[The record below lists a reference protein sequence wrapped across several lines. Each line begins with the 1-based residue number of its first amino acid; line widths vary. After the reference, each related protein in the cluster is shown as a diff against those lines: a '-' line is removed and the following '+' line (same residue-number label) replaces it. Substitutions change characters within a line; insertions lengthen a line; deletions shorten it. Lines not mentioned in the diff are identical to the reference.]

1 MASIYH
7 PPDHAYNADDL
18 IDFLT
23 ESCEQLLSTLPN
35 TKLII
40 AGDLNKLNIC
50 SLLNQLSLFQ
60 MVKTPTRGANIL
72 DVFISNIPHYWK
84 KVKVVKSLVRSD
96 HKMIIVYPRE
106 TVKAKRTNF
115 YFRDVRQHRKLN
127 MWTELNDVDWNEI
140 ENEKQPLNEM
150 VEKFYTTIWPK
161 FEKCFPL
168 IKVRTSTR
176 DPPFI
181 SPLVKHL
188 LKQRKRTIKT
198 RDSEANTRLQT
209 QINNLIRRNQL
220 NAVRNENRKCKSGT
234 KDWWSNINKITGRNN
249 NKMPISSYIDPNEIN
264 NFFHDINTDPHY
276 TAPELEEIPEG
287 TRVPMLTVE
296 MVFNFLQN
304 LKCTSTGPDD
314 LPYWFWKEYGVE
326 LAPTITKIFNSS
338 LKMSKVPKFWKK
350 ADLTPVPKEDTL
362 ESCNQLRPI
371 SLTDIIMR
379 IFEKCVYK
387 AEIAHL
393 IGEIID
399 TDQFAYKK
407 CHNTI
412 MALIKC
418 QHSSL
423 KWLENGARY
432 VRVFSFDFKKA
443 FDSVPHDILCSKL
456 RNLPLNPYIYNWIVN
471 FLDGRYQRV
480 KVDGIRTNYVS
491 INRGVPQGTVLGP
504 VLFSVMINDIKTV
517 NNQNELVKFADDLT
531 LEVPGFDHGDTSLI
545 EVKNIEEWSERNR
558 MQLNMKKTY
567 EMVIRSKI
575 SITLPPAIPNIK
587 RKSSLKIL
595 GMNLENIPDKW
606 DVHFDEMISK
616 AAGRMYILRVCKY
629 YGMPI
634 NQLNLLFNSL
644 IIPLFTY
651 GIELW
656 GGTYSK
662 YINQI
667 EKFISRAY
675 RNGYIAQKLN
685 FNEVISDRDRK
696 LWKKI
701 INNKNN
707 ALQDLLPSKLNRPL
721 RQRGHEFEL
730 PMIRTERFKRSFIN
744 RCLYKF
750 V

>member
-1 MASIYH
+1 
-7 PPDHAYNADDL
+7 
-18 IDFLT
+18 
-23 ESCEQLLSTLPN
+23 
-35 TKLII
+35 
-40 AGDLNKLNIC
+40 
-50 SLLNQLSLFQ
+50 
-60 MVKTPTRGANIL
+60 
-72 DVFISNIPHYWK
+72 
-84 KVKVVKSLVRSD
+84 
-96 HKMIIVYPRE
+96 
-106 TVKAKRTNF
+106 
-115 YFRDVRQHRKLN
+115 
-127 MWTELNDVDWNEI
+127 
-140 ENEKQPLNEM
+140 
-150 VEKFYTTIWPK
+150 
-161 FEKCFPL
+161 
-168 IKVRTSTR
+168 
-176 DPPFI
+176 
-181 SPLVKHL
+181 
-188 LKQRKRTIKT
+188 
-198 RDSEANTRLQT
+198 
-209 QINNLIRRNQL
+209 
-220 NAVRNENRKCKSGT
+220 
-234 KDWWSNINKITGRNN
+234 
-249 NKMPISSYIDPNEIN
+249 
-264 NFFHDINTDPHY
+264 
-276 TAPELEEIPEG
+276 
-287 TRVPMLTVE
+287 
-296 MVFNFLQN
+296 
-304 LKCTSTGPDD
+304 
-314 LPYWFWKEYGVE
+314 
-326 LAPTITKIFNSS
+326 
-338 LKMSKVPKFWKK
+338 
-350 ADLTPVPKEDTL
+350 
-362 ESCNQLRPI
+362 
-371 SLTDIIMR
+371 
-379 IFEKCVYK
+379 
-387 AEIAHL
+387 
-393 IGEIID
+393 
-399 TDQFAYKK
+399 
-407 CHNTI
+407 

-456 RNLPLNPYIYNWIVN
+456 RNLSLNPYIYNWIVN
-471 FLDGRYQRV
+471 FLDGRCQRV

-531 LEVPGFDHGDTSLI
+531 LEVPGYDHGDTSLM

-595 GMNLENIPDKW
+595 GMNLENMPDKW

-616 AAGRMYILRVCKY
+616 AAGRMYIPRVCKY
-629 YGMPI
+629 YDMPI

-667 EKFISRAY
+667 DKFISRAY

-701 INNKNN
+701 INNKDN